1 MGIICLIGLIRRIE
15 KIIIIKLIKINRY
28 SEQRKKIDT
37 FKINVKLLK

>member
-1 MGIICLIGLIRRIE
+1 MGIICLIGLIKRIE

-37 FKINVKLLK
+37 FKINVELLK

>member
-1 MGIICLIGLIRRIE
+1 MGIICLIELIKRIK
-15 KIIIIKLIKINRY
+15 KIIIIKLIKNNQY